1 MMQQTDIGQETT
13 IRPQTRFPLLV
24 CLLTLLIIGFV
35 TFALLPKTTPH
46 SVDANTYLSGAIS
59 LAQGQGYHAATQL
72 DHPPV
77 TIYPPLNSFYL
88 SLVWRLNPDFP
99 SNIVTLNLGMMA
111 LGLGVCACLFVL
123 LHRMDLP
130 LIITTLLTLT
140 LGLSPSWLTLQTF
153 LFSDVLLTLFACF
166 LWLLWWRED
175 KQPTPTMY
183 WLTGLLLSLSIL
195 TRTAALP
202 WIGAAG
208 LILLWRFRFS
218 RTWQWA
224 AVLLLPFLA
233 CIWWRHWSA
242 SGYSYG
248 NYFQMSL
255 QETGGLRKYFTD
267 TLSQAWKYLGG
278 EHAIEMLS
286 PAFKRLGVGRFT
298 QNLPATLVAVIK
310 VFTAVCAFGLMVL
323 TGIGCRAKWNRLT
336 PYILLPIGLY
346 LLELIVWPFPL
357 GYRVLLPLL
366 PVFLAWIWA
375 GYMTVGSKWLPAPKL
390 TRLAAVMLVGNLLL
404 NGVLAV
410 RLEREYAYPE
420 KLTEIKEMADWVT
433 KNTSVSN
440 RIAIDAIVPQT
451 HLHFMTQR
459 LFIGG
464 DAGYM
469 PWLRPELSVEYLIA
483 GADEEELWLKPEMKA
498 RQIFQ
503 TSGGKFR
510 VYQLSVPAK

>member
-1 MMQQTDIGQETT
+1 MQTDATM
-13 IRPQTRFPLLV
+13 IRPQTRFPWLV
-24 CLLTLLIIGFV
+24 CLATLLVISAV

-59 LAQGQGYHAATQL
+59 LAQGQSYHAATQL

-99 SNIVTLNLGMMA
+99 SNIVSLNLGMMA

-123 LHRMDLP
+123 LHQMGLP
-130 LIITTLLTLT
+130 LVITTLLTLT

-175 KQPTPTMY
+175 RQPTALTY
-183 WLTGLLLSLSIL
+183 WLTGLLLAVCLL
-195 TRTAALP
+195 TRTASIA

-208 LILLWRFRFS
+208 MMLLWRFRAS
-218 RTWQWA
+218 RPWQWL

-233 CIWWRHWSA
+233 CVWWRQWSA
-242 SGYSYG
+242 SGYTYG
-248 NYFQMSL
+248 NYFQTNMGSFS
-255 QETGGLRKYFTD
+255 GYVSD
-267 TLSQAWKYLGG
+267 TLVQAWKYLGG
-278 EHAIEMLS
+278 EHAVEMLS

-298 QNLPATLVAVIK
+298 QNLPTFVVDVIK
-310 VFTAVCAFGLMVL
+310 LFSALCAFGLVVL
-323 TGIGCRAKWNRLT
+323 MGVGCRAKWNKRT
-336 PYILLPIGLY
+336 PYILMLLGLY

-366 PVFLAWIWA
+366 PVFLYWVWS
-375 GYMTVGSKWLPAPKL
+375 GYVTVGGKWLSPS
-390 TRLAAVMLVGNLLL
+390 RLAVLASVMLIGNLLL
-404 NGVLAV
+404 NLALAV

-420 KLTEIKEMADWVT
+420 KLADTKEVGEWIT
-433 KNTSVSN
+433 KNTTAAN

-469 PWLRPELSVEYLIA
+469 PWLRSELSVEYLIA
-483 GADEEELWLKPEMKA
+483 GAVEEKLHLTPEMNA

-503 TSGGKFR
+503 SSHGQFR
-510 VYQLSVPAK
+510 IYKLAPAAK